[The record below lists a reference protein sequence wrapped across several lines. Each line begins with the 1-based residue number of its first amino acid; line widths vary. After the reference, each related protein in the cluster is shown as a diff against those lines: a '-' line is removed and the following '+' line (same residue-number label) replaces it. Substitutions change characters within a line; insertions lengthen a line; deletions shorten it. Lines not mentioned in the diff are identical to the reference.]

1 MDADLKEK
9 NKEQHKSTNKEYQ
22 SKEKNS
28 PKNDEELLKEK
39 KQLMEE
45 EERLNKD
52 KQEKF
57 SGKDDSLFSDIRALS
72 FLVQQGCMFNLLET
86 FSIDVFPLYI
96 NIYRVY

>member
-28 PKNDEELLKEK
+28 PKNDELLKEK

-52 KQEKF
+52 KQEKV
-57 SGKDDSLFSDIRALS
+57 SGKDDSLFSDFRALS
-72 FLVQQGCMFNLLET
+72 SLVQQGCMFNLLET
-86 FSIDVFPLYI
+86 FSIDVFP
-96 NIYRVY
+96 